1 VSGSSRIGILRNF
14 WPLEKTVVSR
24 CCGSALVGMPR
35 VRRNSM
41 SFLAAVMLSVSS
53 GGFRW
58 LSSHFVNLALK
69 ETDVWRSTRLSATSV
84 IL

>member
-1 VSGSSRIGILRNF
+1 
-14 WPLEKTVVSR
+14 
-24 CCGSALVGMPR
+24 
-35 VRRNSM
+35 M
-41 SFLAAVMLSVSS
+41 SFLAAVMLSVSI